1 MQKYEQFSPLRT
13 NYATFNVFYVFFLLF
28 KHKSTLYIRGN
39 GNKKIRTDERGYIR
53 LCGIE
58 IDTEHGNLRK
68 TPSIMSAL
76 YQMADKFFP
85 ITRKHVNHR
94 NFHHSVCSWL
104 LTD

>member
-1 MQKYEQFSPLRT
+1 MFFMCFFCYLSLKAHYIYVEM
-13 NYATFNVFYVFFLLF
+13 AT
-28 KHKSTLYIRGN
+28 
-39 GNKKIRTDERGYIR
+39 KKIRTDERGYIR

-68 TPSIMSAL
+68 TPSKMSAL

-85 ITRKHVNHR
+85 ITRKHVYHR